1 LSFQQPFLLNC
12 LQKKMD
18 IEFFRD
24 FCLSKKGVEESF
36 PFGDDT
42 LVMKLMGKIFA
53 LANLDGDLKLNLKC
67 NPEYA
72 IELREKF
79 AAVSAGYHMN
89 KKHWNTISID
99 GSISDQKICS
109 WINHSYSLIYNN
121 LTKKEKDIL
130 EQMP

>member
-1 LSFQQPFLLNC
+1 
-12 LQKKMD
+12 MD